1 MIRASLSKS
10 RLSRLCSPVREGS
23 TGKPIKTKIE
33 NMITKQQELNII
45 NQAIRDLGEKSYLG
59 PWLLSVRHELEAMMR
74 ADSFPCIS
82 LAKAREDALQIV
94 KEGEQKAEQII
105 INAKQKAENREAMAQ
120 SNVDCAITAIRKA
133 QQVLLSI
140 EERF

>member
-1 MIRASLSKS
+1 
-10 RLSRLCSPVREGS
+10 
-23 TGKPIKTKIE
+23 
-33 NMITKQQELNII
+33 MITKQQELNII

-59 PWLLSVRHELEAMMR
+59 PWLLQVRHELEAMMR
-74 ADSFPCIS
+74 ADCFPRVTLSQCAEDVRDII
-82 LAKAREDALQIV
+82 AKS
-94 KEGEQKAEQII
+94 EQKAEQII
-105 INAKQKAENREAMAQ
+105 AKAEQKAEKREAMAQ